1 MTQPLDLRRDDPTR
15 PTPMNTPAQVLRAL
29 VDLNEYNGH
38 FQAVVDELHWA
49 MDLLRRQE
57 EDA

>member
-1 MTQPLDLRRDDPTR
+1 
-15 PTPMNTPAQVLRAL
+15 MNTPAQVLRAL
-29 VDLNEYNGH
+29 VDLNECYNGH